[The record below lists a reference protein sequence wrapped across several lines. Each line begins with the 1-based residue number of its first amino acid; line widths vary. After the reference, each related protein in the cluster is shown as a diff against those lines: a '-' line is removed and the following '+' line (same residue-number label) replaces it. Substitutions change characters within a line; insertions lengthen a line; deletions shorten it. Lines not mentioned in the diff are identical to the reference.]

1 MKKDTLD
8 RFLKAQDTN
17 YKDALAE
24 IKNGRKTTHWMWY
37 VFPQLSGLG
46 KSEMAQFYSIT
57 NFEEARQYLKHPV
70 LGKRLEEIS
79 SALLKHRDKSAY
91 EILGSPDDLK
101 LRSSMTLF
109 SSIENAPTVFKE
121 ILHHFFEDQPDL
133 ATIKL
138 LKLDHQ

>member
-79 SALLKHRDKSAY
+79 SALLKHSDKSAY

-101 LRSSMTLF
+101 LQSSITLF
-109 SSIENAPTVFKE
+109 SSIENSPTVFKE